1 METNLSRFTSSQP
14 ASPTD
19 GVAYFRELQN
29 PTWGPG
35 RAPVAI
41 SVQVANT
48 HILPTSL
55 RTAIFGANVQTA
67 LREEPEQTRALLV
80 EMLST
85 TLEVLGTPNGLKTEK
100 AIAIATKRLV
110 DEYGNFTI
118 EDWRLCMHEMQAGRS
133 INHYNNTNLEWLI
146 KCFQAYDERKL
157 AELRAYHAEEAQKFQ
172 DESAHF
178 YREALEKTVGNTP
191 INRTLAELLTEPP
204 KSSWEEREAMA
215 RRDTHRR
222 EAQVKK
228 QMRELV
234 RAQYRAKRKN
244 NPNT

>member
-1 METNLSRFTSSQP
+1 M
-14 ASPTD
+14 D
-19 GVAYFRELQN
+19 GVAYLKALQN

-48 HILPTSL
+48 PTPPTSL

-80 EMLST
+80 EMVST
-85 TLEVLGTPNGLKTEK
+85 TMEILGTANGIKTEK

-110 DEYGNFTI
+110 DEFGNFTI
-118 EDWRLCMHEMQAGRS
+118 EDWKLCLHEMQAGRS
-133 INHYNNTNLEWLI
+133 VHHYNNTNLEWLI

-157 AELRAYHAEEAQKFQ
+157 AELRAYHNDEAQRNQ
-172 DESAHF
+172 DQSAHF
-178 YREALEKTVGNTP
+178 VKEVLQDVVGKMP
-191 INRTLAELLTEPP
+191 VQRTLTDLLTKPP
-204 KSSWEEREAMA
+204 VTSWEEREAMA
-215 RRDTHRR
+215 KRDAHRR
-222 EAQVKK
+222 EAMMKK
-228 QMRELV
+228 EMRALV

-244 NPNT
+244 NPNEQ

>member
-1 METNLSRFTSSQP
+1 MHTP
-14 ASPTD
+14 
-19 GVAYFRELQN
+19 
-29 PTWGPG
+29 
-35 RAPVAI
+35 
-41 SVQVANT
+41 
-48 HILPTSL
+48 PTSL
-55 RTAIFGANVQTA
+55 RTAIFGANIQTA
-67 LREEPEQTRALLV
+67 LREEPEQTRAALV
-80 EMLST
+80 KMLT
-85 TLEVLGTPNGLKTEK
+85 VTLESISAPNGIKSEEG
-100 AIAIATKRLV
+100 IARAAKRLV
-110 DEYGNFTI
+110 DEYGNFTL
-118 EDWRLCMHEMQAGRS
+118 EDWKLCLYEMEAGRS
-133 INHYNNTNLEWLI
+133 LNHYNNTNLEWLI

-172 DESAHF
+172 DESANF

-191 INRTLAELLTEPP
+191 INRTLAEQLTEPP

>member
-1 METNLSRFTSSQP
+1 METNLSRFTLSQP

-35 RAPVAI
+35 RAPVAT

-55 RTAIFGANVQTA
+55 RTAIFGANIQTA
-67 LREEPEQTRALLV
+67 LREEPEQTRAALV
-80 EMLST
+80 KMLT
-85 TLEVLGTPNGLKTEK
+85 VTLESISAPNGIKSEEG
-100 AIAIATKRLV
+100 IARAAKRLV
-110 DEYGNFTI
+110 DEYGNFTL
-118 EDWRLCMHEMQAGRS
+118 EDWKLCLYEMEAGRS
-133 INHYNNTNLEWLI
+133 LNHYNNTNLEWLI

-172 DESAHF
+172 DESANF

-222 EAQVKK
+222 EAQIKK

-234 RAQYRAKRKN
+234 RAQMRAKRKKG
-244 NPNT
+244 